1 MYGVDWEGP
10 LSLDDDE
17 DAVVIPECVCPLTDV
32 QFDELCT
39 VVSPLSS
46 STNYGIDLYQSV
58 LEFVAAQRG
67 T

>member
-10 LSLDDDE
+10 LSLDNDE
-17 DAVVIPECVCPLTDV
+17 DTVVNPECMCPLTDV

-46 STNYGIDLYQSV
+46 ST
-58 LEFVAAQRG
+58 
-67 T
+67 